1 MIKRLLKIC
10 AVFLTFFTG
19 LATLYLGNLF
29 FMKPVSIDH
38 YLGKEMVVSLV
49 DSPELLTYLG
59 VFDRFSNITKH
70 NSKLTIPNPKDLEN
84 DISQTEDRLAILKSY
99 KTGSLSDEQKI
110 TKKIAIF
117 DTENN
122 LKELKEFP
130 YHNYPLNQ
138 VRGAH
143 QNVISFMS
151 DQHPVRNLYEARGY
165 VERTD
170 LVKEVFKGQLDW
182 LERQAAQEIY
192 APDFV
197 YAHLIEQLN
206 EFISYSFEEHPLY
219 TEFIKKIDLLKISG
233 NDYAELDTNLKNSIE
248 NSVTPGFVL
257 LRDFMVATKHKANP
271 NHGIWSQPNGDEY
284 YKLMIRS
291 YTTTDYSP
299 EKIHNIGLS
308 EVARIS
314 TRMKEILNSLGYDP
328 KKSAGILM
336 NELNEDPSFLYAD
349 TPDRKDIVVNDY
361 MNMVNEATE
370 GIKGYFHTMPR
381 ASVVVKAV
389 PEYSEKTAPG
399 GYYQAPAL
407 DGSRPGAFYV
417 NLYDIKQTPKYSM
430 KTLAYHEATPGH
442 HHQIAHSMENEK
454 LTLYRNFG
462 YRTSAFSEGWALYS
476 EQLALEAGLA
486 PDPYDELGILQSEI
500 FRAVRLVVDTGIHYK
515 KWTREQAIDYMKS
528 KTGMSDTE
536 CRVEIERYIVWPG
549 QALSYKVGM
558 IKILELRKKAMDTL
572 GDKFDIK
579 DFHSAVLDHGI
590 PPLFIVEQKVDEM
603 IERALN
609 T

>member
-19 LATLYLGNLF
+19 LTALYLGNLF

-38 YLGKEMVVSLV
+38 YLGKEVVISLV

-59 VFDRFSNITKH
+59 VFDRFSHITNH
-70 NSKLTIPNPKDLEN
+70 NSKLTIPSPKDLEN
-84 DISQTEDRLAILKSY
+84 DISKTKDRLAILKSY
-99 KTGSLSDEQKI
+99 KTNSLSDEQKI

-151 DQHPVRNLYEARGY
+151 DQHPVRTLSEAREY

-170 LVKEVFKGQLDW
+170 LIKEVFKGQLDW
-182 LERQAAQEIY
+182 LERQASQGVY

-219 TEFIKKIDLLKISG
+219 TEFIKKIDLLEISDT
-233 NDYAELDTNLKNSIE
+233 DYAELDAALKNSIE

-257 LRDFMVATKHKANP
+257 LRDFMVTTNNKANP

-314 TRMKEILNSLGYDP
+314 SRMKEILNSLGYDP

-336 NELNEDPSFLYAD
+336 NELNEDPFFLYAD
-349 TPDRKDIVVNDY
+349 TPDRKDIVV
-361 MNMVNEATE
+361 
-370 GIKGYFHTMPR
+370 
-381 ASVVVKAV
+381 
-389 PEYSEKTAPG
+389 
-399 GYYQAPAL
+399 
-407 DGSRPGAFYV
+407 
-417 NLYDIKQTPKYSM
+417 
-430 KTLAYHEATPGH
+430 
-442 HHQIAHSMENEK
+442 
-454 LTLYRNFG
+454 
-462 YRTSAFSEGWALYS
+462 
-476 EQLALEAGLA
+476 
-486 PDPYDELGILQSEI
+486 
-500 FRAVRLVVDTGIHYK
+500 
-515 KWTREQAIDYMKS
+515 
-528 KTGMSDTE
+528 
-536 CRVEIERYIVWPG
+536 
-549 QALSYKVGM
+549 
-558 IKILELRKKAMDTL
+558 
-572 GDKFDIK
+572 
-579 DFHSAVLDHGI
+579 
-590 PPLFIVEQKVDEM
+590 
-603 IERALN
+603 
-609 T
+609 

>member
-10 AVFLTFFTG
+10 AVFLIFFTG
-19 LATLYLGNLF
+19 LTGLYLGNLF

-38 YLGKEMVVSLV
+38 YLGKELVVSLV

-59 VFDRFSNITKH
+59 VFDRFSHITKH
-70 NSKLTIPNPKDLEN
+70 NSKLTIPNPKDLED
-84 DISQTEDRLAILKSY
+84 DISQTEHRLSILRSY
-99 KTGSLSDEQKI
+99 KTTYLSNEQKV
-110 TKKIAIF
+110 TKKIAVF
-117 DTENN
+117 DAENN

-151 DQHPVRNLYEARGY
+151 DQHPVRNLYEARDF
-165 VERTD
+165 VKRTD
-170 LVKEVFKGQLDW
+170 LVKEVFKGQLNW
-182 LERQAAQEIY
+182 LERQAAQGIY

-206 EFISYSFEEHPLY
+206 EFISYSFREHPLY
-219 TEFIKKIDLLKISG
+219 TEFIKKIDLLEISDD
-233 NDYAELDTNLKNSIE
+233 DYAELDTAIKSSIE
-248 NSVTPGFVL
+248 DSVTPGFIL
-257 LRDFMVATKHKANP
+257 LRDFMVATKNKANP
-271 NHGIWSQPNGDEY
+271 DHGIWSQPNGDEY

-314 TRMKEILNSLGYDP
+314 SRMKEILNSLGYDP
-328 KKSAGILM
+328 KKSAGELM

-349 TPDRKDIVVNDY
+349 TPDRKDIVVKDY
-361 MNMVNEATE
+361 MDMVNEATE
-370 GIKGYFHTMPR
+370 GIKDYFHTMPK

-486 PDPYDELGILQSEI
+486 PNPYDELGILQSEI

-603 IERALN
+603 IKEALDS
-609 T
+609 

>member
-1 MIKRLLKIC
+1 MIKRALKIC
-10 AVFLTFFTG
+10 GVFIVFGTS

-29 FMKPVSIDH
+29 LMKPASIDH
-38 YLGKEMVVSLV
+38 YLGKELVVGMV

-59 VFDRFSNITKH
+59 VFDRFSWITNH
-70 NSKLTIPNPKDLEN
+70 NSKLTIPNPESLQE
-84 DISQTEDRLAILKSY
+84 DIADSKKTLKILNSY
-99 KTGSLSDEQKI
+99 KESSLSNEQKI
-110 TKKIAIF
+110 TKKIAVF
-117 DTENN
+117 DAENR
-122 LKELKEFP
+122 LKELEDFP
-130 YHNYPLNQ
+130 YHDFPLNQ

-143 QNVISFMS
+143 QNIISFMS
-151 DQHPVRNLYEARGY
+151 DQHPVRNLSEA
-165 VERTD
+165 EDFIKRTD

-182 LERQAAQEIY
+182 LERQAALGIY
-192 APDFV
+192 APEFV
-197 YAHLIEQLN
+197 YAHLITQLN
-206 EFISYSFEEHPLY
+206 EFIDYSIEEHPLY
-219 TEFIKKIDLLKISG
+219 TEFFKKVDKLDISDEDYVSLNADLKTSIK
-233 NDYAELDTNLKNSIE
+233 T
-248 NSVTPGFVL
+248 SVTPGFVL
-257 LRDFMVATKHKANP
+257 LRDFMVSTYDMANKH
-271 NHGIWSQPNGDEY
+271 HGIWSQPNGDEF
-284 YKLMIRS
+284 YKLRIRT
-291 YTTTDYSP
+291 YTTTDFSP
-299 EKIHNIGLS
+299 DKIHNMGLS

-314 TRMKEILNSLGYDP
+314 SRMKEILTSLGYDHQ
-328 KKSAGILM
+328 KTAGTLM

-349 TPDRKDIVVNDY
+349 TPDRKDIVVKDY
-361 MNMVNEATE
+361 MDMVAEATE
-370 GIKGYFHTMPR
+370 GIKEYFHTMPK
-381 ASVVVKAV
+381 ASVIVKAV

-399 GYYQAPAL
+399 GYYQAPAI

-486 PDPYDELGILQSEI
+486 PDLYDELGILQSEI

-515 KWTREQAIDYMKS
+515 KWTREEAIAYMKAN
-528 KTGMSDTE
+528 TGMSDTE

-558 IKILELRKKAMDTL
+558 IKILELREKAKNAL
-572 GDKFDIK
+572 GDKFNIK

-603 IERALN
+603 IEAALSS
-609 T
+609 